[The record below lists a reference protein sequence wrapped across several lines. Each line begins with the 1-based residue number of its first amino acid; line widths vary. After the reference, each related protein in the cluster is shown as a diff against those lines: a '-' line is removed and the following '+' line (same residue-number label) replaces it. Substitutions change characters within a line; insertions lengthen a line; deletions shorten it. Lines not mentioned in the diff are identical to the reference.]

1 MLQVSQ
7 TQAPA
12 TTATAQTITVPTSTM
27 IVQTLTQACASSLA
41 KLRHMFDDDNYEA
54 AYVEFAKPS
63 DEQSLPDANASQTQ
77 LKKLQYETLK
87 KGVTERADRLL
98 DLLVRLSLLSHE
110 DMLISR
116 VTGSRSRRCYQ
127 ARIPE
132 DFAIRHR

>member
-1 MLQVSQ
+1 MRETSAQAATVQTATAAGSTTTMLQVLQ

-12 TTATAQTITVPTSTM
+12 KTAIAQTVTVSTSNM

-63 DEQSLPDANASQTQ
+63 DEQSLRDTNASQTQ

-98 DLLVRLSLLSHE
+98 DLLVRRSLLSHE
-110 DMLISR
+110 RTLTS
-116 VTGSRSRRCYQ
+116 
-127 ARIPE
+127 
-132 DFAIRHR
+132 